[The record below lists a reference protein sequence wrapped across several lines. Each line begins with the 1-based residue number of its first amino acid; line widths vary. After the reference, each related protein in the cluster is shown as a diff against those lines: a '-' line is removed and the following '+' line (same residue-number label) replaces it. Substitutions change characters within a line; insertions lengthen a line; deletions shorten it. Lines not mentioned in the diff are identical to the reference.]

1 MLVRAARTTARVENF
16 RTRKCRNDPRG
27 RVGSRLARLRAGVAS
42 SARAREPRARRARR
56 RARLRRRC
64 PGATSS
70 PRRSDPPPWMGATAS
85 DTGARAVRTASF
97 PYLRERTS
105 CVRAVEGGP
114 RSLVATTG
122 HRESGRD
129 ELPTRVERKS
139 ERREASCE
147 KSEHF
152 EKPLDPQSRAARD
165 GAAVRAGR
173 ARDLERAR

>member
-97 PYLRERTS
+97 PYREDVVRPRRQRRTQIARRHDRS
-105 CVRAVEGGP
+105 SRVGTRRA
-114 RSLVATTG
+114 A
-122 HRESGRD
+122 D
-129 ELPTRVERKS
+129 ERKS